1 MSQERRCP
9 NCGGLV
15 GADAEWCTQCFA
27 RLDQGSPESPA
38 VPSSVSQ
45 LAVSAEQEASEA
57 VRRHTARPGT
67 SAEGQDQLV
76 RAAGERIVW
85 DCPACGTENPIDS
98 RVCSA
103 CNTPF
108 RRMLEEPPPP
118 ITVDPGHAATLSLFF
133 PGVGHYVLG
142 RKGEAFARG
151 VIFAFAFITG
161 LVSLAAVRSGS
172 GGLYLLLMVL
182 AFAIAGA
189 LYVVT
194 TIDAGRAAERQEPLL
209 QPRVLMYGGVGLM
222 LLTLAVVTIAAMSAR
237 S

>member
-1 MSQERRCP
+1 MTERRCP

-15 GADAEWCTQCFA
+15 GADAEWCTQCFT
-27 RLDQGSPESPA
+27 RLDQASAQGRSE
-38 VPSSVSQ
+38 PSSV
-45 LAVSAEQEASEA
+45 ASTPTVE
-57 VRRHTARPGT
+57 RPTDAAPRPVGRPT
-67 SAEGQDQLV
+67 TGVEDHDRIV

-85 DCPACGTENPIDS
+85 DCPTCGTENPIDS

-108 RRMLEEPPPP
+108 RRVLEEPPDP
-118 ITVDPGHAATLSLFF
+118 IPVDPGRAATLSLFF
-133 PGVGHYVLG
+133 PGIGHFVIG

-161 LVSLAAVRSGS
+161 LASLAAVRAGS
-172 GGLYLLLMVL
+172 GGVYLLLMVL

-194 TIDAGRAAERQEPLL
+194 TIDAGRAAERQPPLL

-222 LLTLAVVTIAAMSAR
+222 LLTLTVVTIAAMSAR
-237 S
+237 G